1 MDSVYHLS
9 LILHSYNR
17 WLVFASLIAIIGW
30 STHQKNKKIS
40 FENRIPILQKVA
52 LISLDFQIA
61 LGLLL
66 YCYSPIPSYF
76 WKNLPET
83 MKEREIRFFGLEH
96 LTVML
101 IAAIIIHL
109 GILKSNKKNSDKEKH
124 KTRIVWL
131 VIGLILIISS
141 IPWSFSPLIS
151 RPLFR

>member
-1 MDSVYHLS
+1 MDSIYHLS

-30 STHQKNKKIS
+30 SIHQKNKNIS
-40 FENRIPILQKVA
+40 FENRIPILQKTV
-52 LISLDFQIA
+52 LISLDFQITF
-61 LGLLL
+61 GLIL
-66 YCYSPIPSYF
+66 YYYSPIPSYF

-109 GILKSNKKNSDKEKH
+109 GILKSTKKITDKEKY
-124 KTRIVWL
+124 KTLIVWM

-141 IPWSFSPLIS
+141 IPWSFSPLIN